1 MLITK
6 NNLSET
12 AVWQIVTEQHNRL
25 TNIFA
30 IIMKHYEIFE
40 IKTEH
45 RTFKWCNLSPGLK
58 GKSEDDIQNP
68 NGRKQ
73 FFSIT
78 KHISITIW
86 KLKTH
91 FWEERHK
98 FRIQQFAATYKISS
112 THNHVKSTNS
122 WKSRRKYLCGLY
134 PFLLYPFF
142 TTLLQFLNALLANKG
157 LLN

>member
-134 PFLLYPFF
+134 PFSLVSLFYYTFAV
-142 TTLLQFLNALLANKG
+142 LKCIVS
-157 LLN
+157 

>member
-30 IIMKHYEIFE
+30 IIIKHYEIFE

-45 RTFKWCNLSPGLK
+45 RTFKRCNLWPGLK

-68 NGRKQ
+68 NGRKW
-73 FFSIT
+73 FSSIT
-78 KHISITIW
+78 EHISITIW

-98 FRIQQFAATYKISS
+98 FRIQQFAATYKTGS

-134 PFLLYPFF
+134 PFSPVSLFYYIF
-142 TTLLQFLNALLANKG
+142 AIVKCIVS
-157 LLN
+157 